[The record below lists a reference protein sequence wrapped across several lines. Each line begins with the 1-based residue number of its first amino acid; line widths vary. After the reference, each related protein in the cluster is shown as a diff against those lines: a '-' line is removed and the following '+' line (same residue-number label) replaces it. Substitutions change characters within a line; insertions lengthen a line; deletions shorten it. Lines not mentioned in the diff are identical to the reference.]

1 MLAFLELSAGYVEDH
16 VQEQYMIDHIVENY
30 DLQYH
35 ITIENHMKDHPDGQH
50 VTSDQHI
57 MLIGQQQP
65 EDLGPQHEDITW

>member
-35 ITIENHMKDHPDGQH
+35 ITTVDHVEDHPKRQH

-57 MLIGQQQP
+57 ILKG
-65 EDLGPQHEDITW
+65 